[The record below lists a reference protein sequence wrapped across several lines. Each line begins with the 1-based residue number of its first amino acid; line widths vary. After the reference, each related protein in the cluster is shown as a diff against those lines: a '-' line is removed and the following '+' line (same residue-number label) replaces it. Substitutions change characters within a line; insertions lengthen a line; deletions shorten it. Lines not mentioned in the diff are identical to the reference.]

1 MRPSRVTLGAL
12 VKENAMSRAAAK
24 PASGGMPADI
34 EANIRMIGPVI
45 DPPETAAVYAP
56 LHAKEPYAGV
66 KVTRDIKYAGDTRH
80 ALDVFAP
87 ETAGGPRPV
96 FVFIH
101 GGGYTG
107 GHKREGDNFFYD
119 NIMLWAVRHG
129 MVGVNA
135 TYRLAPQHAWPAG
148 AEDVGAAVRWAIDN
162 IAKFGGD
169 PKRIFLAGHSA
180 GGTHAGTYVAME
192 QFHAPGG
199 PNLAGLILLS
209 GNYDLSSVPAD
220 ERYATYFGPDQSQ
233 YSARSPFAGLLRTTV
248 PIFAAWGEIEPAFLY
263 EQSKN
268 LVAALKKASQPVRAI
283 ELPGHSH
290 ISITYHI
297 NTDDTRLT
305 DAMLEFIDDNK

>member
-1 MRPSRVTLGAL
+1 
-12 VKENAMSRAAAK
+12 MSRAAAK
-24 PASGGMPADI
+24 PASTGMPADI
-34 EANIRMIGPVI
+34 EAQLRRIGPVI
-45 DPPETAAVYAP
+45 DPPATAAIYAP

-66 KVTRDIKYAGDTRH
+66 KATRDIKYGDDDRH

-87 ETAGGPRPV
+87 EGASSGAQPV
-96 FVFIH
+96 LIFVH
-101 GGGYTG
+101 GGGYSG

-119 NIMLWAVRHG
+119 NVMLWAVRHG

-135 TYRLAPQHAWPAG
+135 TYRLAPGHAWPAG
-148 AEDVGAAVRWAIDN
+148 AEDVGAAVRWTIDN

-180 GGTHAGTYVAME
+180 GATHVGTYVAMS

-209 GNYDLSSVPAD
+209 GNYDLSNVPAD
-220 ERYATYFGPDQSQ
+220 ERYAAYFGPDQSQ
-233 YSARSPFAGLLRTTV
+233 YSARSPFAGLMKTGV
-248 PIFAAWGEIEPAFLY
+248 PLFAAYGELEPPFLY
-263 EQSKN
+263 QQSEN
-268 LVAALKKASQPVRAI
+268 LIAALKKTGRPLHAI

-290 ISITYHI
+290 ISITYSI
-297 NTDDTRLT
+297 NTGDTRLT